1 MWIINT
7 RMLIYRVINKINGKS
22 YIGKTEKTLEKRQ
35 EWHLASVKQKSKF
48 AFHRAL
54 AKYGIESF
62 EWQVLD
68 TANDSHDLNSKEQ
81 HYITLYESF
90 GPNGYNMTAGG
101 EGQTGWNP
109 SLETRA
115 LWSQPRKGKT
125 PWNKGKIFSQHV
137 PLTPEEKERRQQIA
151 NQKRSEALKGRK
163 VWNEGKTFAY
173 TQYKVTYKDG
183 TEKTGTRLDLDLP
196 RQTIQ
201 MMFRDKC
208 GSRKYNI
215 MKIERL

>member
-1 MWIINT
+1 
-7 RMLIYRVINKINGKS
+7 MLIYRAINKINGKS
-22 YIGKTEKTLEKRQ
+22 YIGKTEKSLEVRR
-35 EWHLASVKQKSKF
+35 EWHVQSVRQRSQF
-48 AFHRAL
+48 AFHRAIS
-54 AKYGIESF
+54 KYGTDAF

-68 TANDSHDLNSKEQ
+68 TATDVQDLNQKEQ

-90 GPNGYNMTAGG
+90 GSNGYNMTAGG

-109 SLETRA
+109 SPETRA
-115 LWSQPRKGKT
+115 LWSQQRKGKK
-125 PWNKGKIFSQHV
+125 PWNAGTAMPKQTKSE
-137 PLTPEEKERRQQIA
+137 EEKAATKLAA

-163 VWNEGKTFAY
+163 TWNTGLAGTYAKTM
-173 TQYKVTYKDG
+173 YKVTYKDG
-183 TEKTGTRLDLDLP
+183 TEKVGTRLDLNLP
-196 RQTIQ
+196 PQTIG